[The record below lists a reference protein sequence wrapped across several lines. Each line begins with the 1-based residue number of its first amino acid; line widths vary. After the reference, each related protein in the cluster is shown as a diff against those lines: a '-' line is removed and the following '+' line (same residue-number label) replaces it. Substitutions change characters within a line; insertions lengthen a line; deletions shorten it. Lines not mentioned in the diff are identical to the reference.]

1 MSAISS
7 SPDDPEI
14 RILLMGR
21 YGSGQSSSGNTI
33 LGEIMFKVKK
43 HETEV
48 CEFKTQIDGKQV
60 YVIHSP
66 DLRHP
71 DLNKEKLKMM
81 KEKLVSR
88 CSAGI
93 SAVLLTAPLEQPVQN
108 EEEILDYIKDL
119 LGIEVQKYMMILF
132 THADELKK
140 LDKPQTIDEY
150 LQHEKHVD
158 LRQLVI
164 ECGGRFHCFN
174 NKSESDDQIEK
185 LLQKIETMMK
195 KNGGKFIM
203 ERMRRSDSKS
213 KLFSGESSAIDPDD
227 IDVIPEKKDQIRL
240 VLLGKTGCGKSAT
253 GNTIIG
259 RNMFTF
265 SAGSKS
271 QTKLCQSETR
281 VRFGKEITV
290 IDTPG
295 DMTRSLSTSSR

>member
-1 MSAISS
+1 MYFMSAISS

-88 CSAGI
+88 
-93 SAVLLTAPLEQPVQN
+93 
-108 EEEILDYIKDL
+108 
-119 LGIEVQKYMMILF
+119 
-132 THADELKK
+132 
-140 LDKPQTIDEY
+140 
-150 LQHEKHVD
+150 
-158 LRQLVI
+158 
-164 ECGGRFHCFN
+164 
-174 NKSESDDQIEK
+174 
-185 LLQKIETMMK
+185 
-195 KNGGKFIM
+195 
-203 ERMRRSDSKS
+203 
-213 KLFSGESSAIDPDD
+213 FSGESSAIDPDD

-295 DMTRSLSTSSR
+295 DMTTHCRVTSSQRGLSDIYSRGVTPRGPTAHGSL